1 MEQVEEWNKDF
12 MEPLMEA
19 QKEDTKEK
27 ERDRQVL
34 I

>member
-1 MEQVEEWNKDF
+1 MEQVEKWNKDF
-12 MEPLMEA
+12 MEPLVEA

-27 ERDRQVL
+27 ERDGEFF